1 MGGAS
6 TFMGSAIF
14 LRKLALRR
22 RRRVLCGG
30 VGVVFAARSALMRL
44 RGHRD
49 SSSELQQLRLGKSLD
64 LAGQWLAKRYL
75 GTLSNRYSTHA

>member
-1 MGGAS
+1 
-6 TFMGSAIF
+6 
-14 LRKLALRR
+14 L
-22 RRRVLCGG
+22 LCGG
-30 VGVVFAARSALMRL
+30 GVACFAAASAWAARSALMRL